1 MALINCTECGKQIS
15 DKAEFC
21 PHCGCPKT
29 VFLETLG
36 SQNLSEPTEV
46 NQAFETQELNESI
59 KPIEPEPVRCPVCSS
74 TQITG
79 KKKGFG
85 LGKAVIGGLILGP
98 FGLLGGAIGSN
109 KTMVVCLNCGH
120 EWNLETHN

>member
-1 MALINCTECGKQIS
+1 MALINCTECGKLVS
-15 DKAEFC
+15 DKASFC
-21 PHCGCPKT
+21 PHCGCPVSVT
-29 VFLETLG
+29 LDTLG
-36 SQNLSEPTEV
+36 THRPDEPIVENLEGVDDQTSNTTT
-46 NQAFETQELNESI
+46 AT
-59 KPIEPEPVRCPVCSS
+59 EPEPVRCPLCNS

-120 EWNLETHN
+120 EWKL

>member
-1 MALINCTECGKQIS
+1 MALINCTECGKQVS
-15 DKAEFC
+15 DKASFC
-21 PHCGCPKT
+21 PHCGCP
-29 VFLETLG
+29 VPVILETLG
-36 SQNLSEPTEV
+36 THIPDVSNTETYEQV
-46 NQAFETQELNESI
+46 EDLANGTATTT
-59 KPIEPEPVRCPVCSS
+59 EPEPVRCPQCNS

-85 LGKAVIGGLILGP
+85 LGKAVIGGMLLGP

-120 EWNLETHN
+120 EWKL